1 MPRDAAPVRY
11 GMTDDSPTDGYWSDA
26 ERDIQFPDAPET
38 REGALFDGDEED
50 TLFDAYQMLR
60 YAGVP
65 KEKLWPMVMVVETMT
80 IYDRNSLEH
89 YYQEVLGA
97 PTIRERAGSE

>member
-1 MPRDAAPVRY
+1 MTYDIDKSDKDYWADAPI
-11 GMTDDSPTDGYWSDA
+11 
-26 ERDIQFPDAPET
+26 DIQFPDAPTE
-38 REGALFDGDEED
+38 REGCLFDSKEED

-65 KEKLWPMVMVVETMT
+65 KEKLWPMVMTIELTT

-89 YYQEVLGA
+89 YYQEIMEGA
-97 PTIRERAGSE
+97 TAFE